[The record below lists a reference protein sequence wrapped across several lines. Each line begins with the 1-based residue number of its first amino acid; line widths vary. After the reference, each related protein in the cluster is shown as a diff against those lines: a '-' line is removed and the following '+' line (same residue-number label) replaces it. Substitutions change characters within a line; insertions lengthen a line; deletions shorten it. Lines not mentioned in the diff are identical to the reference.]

1 MESAVIPT
9 FSTMSQVDSEILE
22 SSRVVGWLDALGK
35 EFAVQH
41 SADSTRKSYR
51 GAIIHYILFKY
62 RHHVMEEGA
71 AGIRRF
77 LTYRALHD
85 HISASTQNVEL
96 NALLFFYKHIL
107 KVEVGD
113 IGAARA
119 RRHKHLPVVLTREE
133 VAELLSKFT
142 GVYRLINSLMY
153 GCGLRIEVDCLKLRC
168 KDIDFGANCLI
179 LHDSKHGN
187 TRSIRLPESLLEP
200 LHLQIEEVGRVHA
213 ADLAAGWGAVELPDA
228 LAKKYPAYPR
238 ELGWQFLFPAPERF
252 VTPDG
257 REGRYHLHV
266 SAVQQC
272 FKEVLRTTGIIKAAH
287 PHSLR
292 HSFATHLLEDGED
305 IRTVQQLLGHK
316 TVKTTEVYTHVM
328 QKRVGT
334 RSPLDRLLYSDAD
347 TVAVRVTDDVRRWL
361 VATACRLGLTPGEY
375 AGRIISNA
383 TQGGAL

>member
-1 MESAVIPT
+1 MGTAVI
-9 FSTMSQVDSEILE
+9 STYSHLSQVDNQILK
-22 SSRVVGWLDALGK
+22 SSRVAGWLDDLDK

-62 RHHVMEEGA
+62 RHHALEEGA

-77 LTYRALHD
+77 LTSRAQHD

-107 KVEVGD
+107 KVEVGNID
-113 IGAARA
+113 ATRA
-119 RRHKHLPVVLTREE
+119 RRTKHLPVVLTREE
-133 VAELLSKFT
+133 VAELLPKFK
-142 GVYRLINSLMY
+142 GVYWLVHSLLY
-153 GCGLRIEVDCLKLRC
+153 GCGLRIEVDCLELRC
-168 KDIDFGANCLI
+168 KDIDFGSNCLV
-179 LHDSKHGN
+179 LHDSKNGN
-187 TRSIRLPESLLEP
+187 SRSIRLPESLIGP
-200 LHLQIEEVGRVHA
+200 LHLQIEEVRRVHA
-213 ADLAAGWGAVELPDA
+213 TDLADGWGAVELPDA
-228 LAKKYPAYPR
+228 LARKYPAYAR
-238 ELGWQFLFPAPERF
+238 ELGWQFLFPSPERF
-252 VTPDG
+252 VAPDG
-257 REGRYHLHV
+257 RQGRYHLDV

-272 FKEVLRTTGIIKAAH
+272 FKEMLRNTSIIKAAH

-305 IRTVQQLLGHK
+305 IRTVQVLLGHK

-334 RSPLDRLLYSDAD
+334 RSPLDRLLYSDTD

-361 VATACRLGLTPGEY
+361 VATSSRLGLTPGEY

>member
-1 MESAVIPT
+1 MGTAVI
-9 FSTMSQVDSEILE
+9 STYSHLSQVDNQILK
-22 SSRVVGWLDALGK
+22 SSRVAGWLDGLDK

-62 RHHVMEEGA
+62 RHHALEEGA

-77 LTYRALHD
+77 LTYRAQHD

-107 KVEVGD
+107 KVEVGNID
-113 IGAARA
+113 ATRA
-119 RRHKHLPVVLTREE
+119 RRTKHLPVVLTREE
-133 VAELLSKFT
+133 VAELLPKFK
-142 GVYRLINSLMY
+142 GVYWLVHSLLY
-153 GCGLRIEVDCLKLRC
+153 GCGLRIEVDCLELRC
-168 KDIDFGANCLI
+168 KDIDFGSNCLV
-179 LHDSKHGN
+179 LHDSKNGN
-187 TRSIRLPESLLEP
+187 SRSIRLPESLIGP
-200 LHLQIEEVGRVHA
+200 LHLQIEEVRRVHA
-213 ADLAAGWGAVELPDA
+213 ADLADGWGAVELPDA
-228 LAKKYPAYPR
+228 LARKYPAYAR
-238 ELGWQFLFPAPERF
+238 ELGWQFLFPSPERF
-252 VTPDG
+252 VAPDG
-257 REGRYHLHV
+257 RQGRYHLDV

-272 FKEVLRTTGIIKAAH
+272 FKEMLRNTSIIKAAH

-305 IRTVQQLLGHK
+305 IRTVQVLLGHK

-334 RSPLDRLLYSDAD
+334 RSPLDRLLYSDTD

-361 VATACRLGLTPGEY
+361 VATSSRLGLTPGEY